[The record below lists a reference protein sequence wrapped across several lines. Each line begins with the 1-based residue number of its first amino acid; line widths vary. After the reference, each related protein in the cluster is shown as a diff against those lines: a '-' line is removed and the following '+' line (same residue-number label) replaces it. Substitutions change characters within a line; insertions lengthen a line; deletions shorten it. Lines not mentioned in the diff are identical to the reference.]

1 MILYVIFHKFI
12 QVFDLHNG
20 CFAKKLRSL
29 CCKVEYW
36 YSKDQ
41 RQKLEEKLGLIR
53 EFIKNKLEICFTVN
67 VVRPVDIVPS
77 GNILPPVDVKQPAK
91 LPVTPKT
98 SLVPTRNLSNKPQTS
113 FNSKRPLQ
121 NITGT
126 NLAPNYVEIL
136 SPRKKCWSSVTLI
149 GKVFVIRKKLALWVF
164 RVQILEM

>member
-1 MILYVIFHKFI
+1 
-12 QVFDLHNG
+12 
-20 CFAKKLRSL
+20 
-29 CCKVEYW
+29 
-36 YSKDQ
+36 
-41 RQKLEEKLGLIR
+41 LEEKLGLIR

-136 SPRKKCWSSVTLI
+136 SPKKKMLVFGDSYRKSICYSEKISTLGISGANSGNVIQKLVEDGAKLLPSSETAKI
-149 GKVFVIRKKLALWVF
+149 GTNFSLLCITEV
-164 RVQILEM
+164 